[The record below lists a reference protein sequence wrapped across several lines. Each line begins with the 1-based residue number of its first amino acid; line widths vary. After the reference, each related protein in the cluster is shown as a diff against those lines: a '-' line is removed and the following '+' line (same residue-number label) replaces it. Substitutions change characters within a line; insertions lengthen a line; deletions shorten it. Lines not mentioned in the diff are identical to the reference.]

1 MVIEVKYMSSIASI
15 DTNLIPGL
23 VQSFNPPAPP
33 TAPPVSHI
41 PTEDSSDVESS
52 KVDLSSYYSNIRPED
67 LVANA
72 GSNLV
77 KSAQDMD
84 KAMVAALQSGM
95 SVNDVVTIK
104 LLKLLT
110 KRMQQYSMQHL
121 SWKFRYSFRKTL
133 RLDTPNN
140 SA

>member
-1 MVIEVKYMSSIASI
+1 MTSIGTI

-23 VQSFNPPAPP
+23 VESFNPPAPP
-33 TAPPVSHI
+33 TAPPVSQI

-72 GSNLV
+72 GDNLV
-77 KSAQDMD
+77 KAAQDMD

-95 SVNDVVTIK
+95 SVNDVVNMKAAQTAY
-104 LLKLLT
+104 
-110 KRMQQYSMQHL
+110 QA
-121 SWKFRYSFRKTL
+121 
-133 RLDTPNN
+133 
-140 SA
+140 SATVFNATFELEV